1 MKAMAAAAVKAMAA
15 TAETVSSYRCSPT
28 VGDDRLMD
36 RLSERLNPATFSA
49 CLTKSSPLGARLHRR
64 RA

>member
-1 MKAMAAAAVKAMAA
+1 MAAAAVKAMAAAAVKAMAA
-15 TAETVSSYRCSPT
+15 AAAVKASYRCSAT

-49 CLTKSSPLGARLHRR
+49 C
-64 RA
+64 